1 MKNKNLRTF
10 EAEILKII
18 KNVQPESQTAHI
30 LIKREYLPQPAP
42 VSFYSLSLKSRGG
55 GGGGGT
61 PILDLTGMLVV
72 TFRG

>member
-55 GGGGGT
+55 T
-61 PILDLTGMLVV
+61 PILDLTGTLVV

>member
-18 KNVQPESQTAHI
+18 KNVQPESQTVHI
-30 LIKREYLPQPAP
+30 LIKGEYLPQPAP
-42 VSFYSLSLKSRGG
+42 VSFYSLLLKSR